1 MKQLCKK
8 RTTRKTCNI
17 ARNLNRELQITC
29 TWHFKWSVF
38 SPPDQTTVVALLFAS
53 VLPGPFKL
61 TLPSA
66 FLFISFYDVRTFY
79 TFFCFNCPCKA
90 WFVFW
95 KKLPRK
101 PNIYKTVFSWVFRNS
116 KRRSIMVAKR
126 KAILSPVKKLG
137 MILILLV
144 QLFRLLGVGA
154 TFYIIFI
161 SLIIQ
166 VNKLELKHK

>member
-1 MKQLCKK
+1 
-8 RTTRKTCNI
+8 
-17 ARNLNRELQITC
+17 
-29 TWHFKWSVF
+29 
-38 SPPDQTTVVALLFAS
+38 
-53 VLPGPFKL
+53 
-61 TLPSA
+61 
-66 FLFISFYDVRTFY
+66 
-79 TFFCFNCPCKA
+79 
-90 WFVFW
+90 
-95 KKLPRK
+95 
-101 PNIYKTVFSWVFRNS
+101 
-116 KRRSIMVAKR
+116 MVAKR